1 MNLEQRVYKKL
12 LDVPKG
18 QITTYGELAKAVG
31 LKNGQRVIGKIMNN
45 NPYPVIVPCHRVVMS
60 TGKIGGYAYGEHIK
74 TKMLSEE
81 GVEIKNGKIGRA
93 IKETTISGIAF
104 DVLKT
109 VDMISEEMSWSAGG
123 MCGKKQWIPVGM
135 GGPAIKCKVNIGGR

>member
-45 NPYPVIVPCHRVVMS
+45 NPYPAVSYTHLTLP
-60 TGKIGGYAYGEHIK
+60 
-74 TKMLSEE
+74 TK
-81 GVEIKNGKIGRA
+81 A
-93 IKETTISGIAF
+93 
-104 DVLKT
+104 
-109 VDMISEEMSWSAGG
+109 
-123 MCGKKQWIPVGM
+123 
-135 GGPAIKCKVNIGGR
+135 